1 MKMPGDR
8 PAGTP
13 DSEENRSPGG
23 APGVLVGI
31 DGSASS
37 TSAVRWAAREA
48 MLRKLPL
55 QIVHVMKWPSGP
67 IWSEVLATPDIAADL
82 TRNGEAVLRAAHQV
96 AEEVIGGA
104 VEIRVDDVVAADSIV
119 GVLVDCSRSA
129 RMVVVGR
136 RGMGAVSRWLLGS
149 VTSALIRH
157 ARSPVVV
164 VHDED
169 AESLPAAGTAPVVVG
184 LDGSPAS
191 ENALAFAFDEASW
204 RAAPL
209 VVVHAWGD
217 ADGEPLPGSQWE
229 RLRVLA
235 EERVAERLAGW
246 GEQYPDVLV
255 HRDVV
260 LDRPAHHLLQQSRTA
275 QLTVVGSRGRGGFK
289 GLLLGSV
296 GKSVVEGAQTPVVV
310 VPPDGSR
317 GPENRME
324 RNRS

>member
-1 MKMPGDR
+1 MGFSMKMSGER

-13 DSEENRSPGG
+13 GGVQNRSPGI
-23 APGVLVGI
+23 LVGI

-48 MLRKLPL
+48 LLRKLPL

-67 IWSEVLATPDIAADL
+67 IWAEVLATRDIAADL
-82 TRNGEAVLRAAHQV
+82 TRSGTAILHAAQQV

-104 VEIRVDDVVAADSIV
+104 VEIRVDDVVAAESVV
-119 GVLVDCSRSA
+119 GVLVDRSRLA

-136 RGMGAVSRWLLGS
+136 RGTGAVSRLLMGS
-149 VTSALIRH
+149 VTSALIRYAH
-157 ARSPVVV
+157 NPVVV
-164 VHDED
+164 VHGAD
-169 AESLPAAGTAPVVVG
+169 AESLPAPDTAPVVVG
-184 LDGSPAS
+184 MDGSPTS
-191 ENALAFAFDEASW
+191 ENALAFAFDEAS
-204 RAAPL
+204 RRGAPL

-217 ADGEPLPGSQWE
+217 VEGEPLPGSQWE
-229 RLRVLA
+229 QLRVLA

-260 LDRPAHHLLQQSRTA
+260 LDRPAHHLLQQSPTA
-275 QLTVVGSRGRGGFK
+275 QLTVVGTRGRGGFK

-296 GKSVVEGAQTPVVV
+296 SKSVVEGAQTPVVV

-317 GPENRME
+317 GSENR
-324 RNRS
+324 